1 MSKKTGKSLSG
12 KHNQKIL
19 IHAKQSATYALKAAL
34 KKQFK
39 KQLKETVI
47 WLVMKS
53 LIKIQKFQKLHNWIA
68 ERGLEMN
75 KKI

>member
-1 MSKKTGKSLSG
+1 MSFAKIMSKKTGKILSG

-47 WLVMKS
+47 
-53 LIKIQKFQKLHNWIA
+53 
-68 ERGLEMN
+68 
-75 KKI
+75 